1 MSYEINRQELYK
13 LVWLKPLR
21 VLAKQ
26 FDVSDV
32 ALGKVCKRSGIPR
45 PGAGYWAKLRA
56 GKPTI
61 KAKLQPRFPGSPEII
76 EIGRQQYHPYDDSEL
91 INEPIPSPP
100 TFEENILDV
109 EERIKRIVN
118 KVSCPTLSNK
128 IHSIIAK
135 FLKQDE
141 DRKIEYQKHQFDLYA
156 PKFTSAIEKRRLR
169 ILNAIFFA
177 CSALGC
183 KAIMSIS
190 KYDYDNRDASIKVG
204 EQQVSFNLK
213 LLEVKGKNN
222 KVEITKDRLQISVGP
237 ANRKDEPI
245 YWFDNDESN
254 IENHLTEIVKKL
266 LLTGEIQYRA
276 NVQWQYEWKL
286 ERREKLIEEGRQRK
300 IEEERKACELKVQQE
315 KERVEKLLGE
325 AKALQQARIIREY
338 VESIRDNIEN
348 ISANHEKVEEWAK
361 WALKEADR
369 IDPIKS
375 LSFLEFRNTI

>member
-1 MSYEINRQELYK
+1 MSYKISRQELYE

-21 VLAKQ
+21 ILAKE

-32 ALGKVCKRSGIPR
+32 ALGKTCRRSGIPR

-61 KAKLQPRFPGSPEII
+61 KVELHPRFPGTLEMI
-76 EIGRQQYHPYDDSEL
+76 EIGRQQYRPYDDSEL

-100 TFEENILDV
+100 IFEEKISNV
-109 EERIKRIVN
+109 EERIKKIVN
-118 KVSCPTLSNK
+118 KVSYPTLSNK
-128 IHSIIAK
+128 THKIISK

-141 DRKIEYQKHQFDLYA
+141 DRKIEYKKHQFDFYE
-156 PKFTSAIEKRRLR
+156 PKFISPIEKRRLR
-169 ILNAIFFA
+169 ILNAIFLA

-204 EQQVSFNLK
+204 DQQVSFNIK
-213 LLEVKGKNN
+213 LLEVKDKNN
-222 KVEITKDRLQISVGP
+222 KVETINDRLQISVGP
-237 ANRKDEPI
+237 VNRKSEPI
-245 YWFDNDESN
+245 YWFDNNESL
-254 IENHLTEIVKKL
+254 IENHLTEIVNKI

-286 ERREKLIEEGRQRK
+286 ERREKLIEEKHQRK
-300 IEEERKACELKVQQE
+300 MEEERKARELKEQQE
-315 KERVEKLLGE
+315 KERIGKLLGE
-325 AKALQQARIIREY
+325 AKALQQARTIREY
-338 VESIRDNIEN
+338 VESIQHNIED
-348 ISANHEKVEEWAK
+348 IPADHKKIEEWAK

-375 LSFLEFRNTI
+375 LSFLE